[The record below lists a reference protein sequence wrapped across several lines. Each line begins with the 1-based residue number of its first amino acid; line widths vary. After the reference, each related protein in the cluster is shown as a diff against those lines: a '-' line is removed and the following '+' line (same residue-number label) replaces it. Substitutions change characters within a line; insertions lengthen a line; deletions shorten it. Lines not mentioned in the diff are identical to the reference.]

1 MSRSPNRPLL
11 HSLSADMNRVDAI
24 MAIKFAVLGMI
35 FTPLVTLFG
44 AMGIGW
50 LKILLER
57 AGSEHHSS
65 H

>member
-1 MSRSPNRPLL
+1 
-11 HSLSADMNRVDAI
+11 MNRVDAI